1 VPSSATS
8 RDVTV
13 EVLPGGKVLLLT
25 WAVPVFFLYIDRLGF
40 ETDGNVD
47 DLHSQSIAYQEGVRE
62 LRAHANERV
71 LIPMEYMIPIRV
83 EEQLTPD
90 DINYIAFPIPIL
102 ITKPSLSAAW
112 SFTFV
117 VSITAQ
123 PNSIVIPK
131 RL

>member
-1 VPSSATS
+1 
-8 RDVTV
+8 V
-13 EVLPGGKVLLLT
+13 EVLPGAKFLLLT
-25 WAVPVFFLYIDRLGF
+25 WAVPVFFLDIDRLGF

-47 DLHSQSIAYQEGVRE
+47 DLHTQSVAQQEGVRE

-71 LIPMEYMIPIRV
+71 LIPMEYTIPIRV
-83 EEQLTPD
+83 DEQLTPD
-90 DINYIAFPIPIL
+90 DINYIAFL
-102 ITKPSLSAAW
+102 ITKPSLSATW

-131 RL
+131 RI